1 MKSYVV
7 ELNGPRQVVITEKE
21 IPEQPP
27 SDSVLARTLYS
38 AISTG
43 TELAAYQGLPPL
55 RPGPVY
61 PRLVGYCNVAE
72 VIAVGSEVKDTQPGD
87 RILTFQSHRTA
98 FVCPAREIITSIPSS
113 ANLQAAAT
121 TYLYHLG
128 YNALLKG
135 ELRPGYR
142 VAVIGLGFIGLGTVA
157 LAQLFGARTWA
168 FSNQESSLEIS
179 KGLGATACRKVE
191 WARHQAEIAKATQG
205 DGIDLVVI
213 TSNSWSDWRLALEL
227 ARKGGVICVL
237 GFPGRGETPP
247 DFNPLDS
254 QYFYDKQLSLI
265 ACGYTSDL
273 MASPQDVRF
282 TIRRNCSFL
291 LDLILSSRLDP
302 SALITEVRPW
312 RDIEKVYASA
322 ASRKKRFFTCVLD
335 WSEAV

>member
-1 MKSYVV
+1 
-7 ELNGPRQVVITEKE
+7 
-21 IPEQPP
+21 
-27 SDSVLARTLYS
+27 
-38 AISTG
+38 
-43 TELAAYQGLPPL
+43 
-55 RPGPVY
+55 
-61 PRLVGYCNVAE
+61 
-72 VIAVGSEVKDTQPGD
+72 
-87 RILTFQSHRTA
+87 
-98 FVCPAREIITSIPSS
+98 
-113 ANLQAAAT
+113 
-121 TYLYHLG
+121 
-128 YNALLKG
+128 
-135 ELRPGYR
+135 
-142 VAVIGLGFIGLGTVA
+142 LGFIGLGTVA

-168 FSNQESSLEIS
+168 FSNQESSLEMS
-179 KGLGATACRKVE
+179 KRLGAISCRKAE
-191 WARHQAEIAKATQG
+191 WASHHAEIAKATQG

-237 GFPGRGETPP
+237 GFPGRGEAPP

-273 MASPQDVRF
+273 MTSPQDMRF

-322 ASRKKRFFTCVLD
+322 ASRTKPFFTGVLN